1 MKIHEYNEMMSY
13 LTRPAVNRTGFNQGT
28 KKVASLM
35 DEYLGDQKEYQRA
48 VDEGFQGTYEEF
60 LRMRSMRE
68 TSARG
73 GVIGEGGMFQGQD
86 MGYRTGF
93 NRVEHAKYKKITKL
107 TPANLANFKYP
118 KDHKYKVQV
127 PTRTD
132 LGPGSLQTI
141 SAKTKKELKEK
152 VDNSPNTSKDRLKIF
167 KKSDLPEGAVS
178 HDATRYKMR
187 TGEYTGKGRN
197 KSQIF
202 SLHYKGNPDGFVRY
216 FTSPGKRL
224 FDSIEEVKAGK
235 RKNSQDM
242 SRPLKIKTQRIAENI
257 VKNTYEI
264 PGTEEIY
271 EKFKPFIG
279 KDKITIAGEG
289 VDTLEEAQKF
299 VDDYFKKNPKIIRV
313 RDPKKDWASKD
324 KRLTALAETEP
335 TKAKGTAT
343 HNFHHIRQIAGGVPL
358 TSDDVLIIDQRIN
371 SSLGTKYDKPLNA
384 IADAIRKNNR
394 LALEAMNAQEESLAL
409 EYMKRSD
416 DLNAQAEKLVNSAI
430 DKLPK
435 KYKGYVGF
443 NQFTLPR
450 NEYGFPISN
459 EPMIIKKV
467 GGVPVSKDAIDLT
480 DLNLKQEAEF
490 RKIVRQQAEAGK
502 TGPIREIRK
511 ILINNGASK
520 DAATKV
526 TDAIQSMNNKFGSGM
541 DPMDVA
547 RWAKAELGVIAEV
560 GSKYGG
566 KVFRNL
572 AAIDLPINQVLFAKY
587 VTDFAEDSPL
597 WTTIPMA
604 FTDEVSKFYNLYDK
618 SGGKI
623 KNFIK
628 LAARSGVSAKLAQT
642 VFPLISKAGK
652 IGSTLAYPFLH
663 TAAGLYKESKLRDA
677 TRRAAADFK
686 MSPQKMME
694 LRNIGIKKDAFSR
707 FQDDDY
713 VPTQEDYELA
723 SENIKKQKDKFMLG
737 ARKLGSFVGL
747 ADDPYAQKEEDIV
760 TVPEHLKEDWG
771 KPQLLRNLEGN
782 MNQGGRAGFDGG
794 GSPLQRLRQEIV
806 DSMRPYAPGDVTE
819 DQLQLIVKDITLDMT
834 AEQAQASAK
843 SNFIKLFGM
852 ASGGRVGFNGGGRGR
867 PKGSLGKSTKMSD
880 KQQSDLL
887 DPDFD
892 DLSLEEWLRIKK
904 LLESKE
910 FTYNQGGRVG
920 FGKGSPK
927 SPGRRAFLKGI
938 TALAALPLVGR
949 YFKLG
954 KVLERAS
961 TYTGPAIE
969 KIKGMPE
976 WFPGLVKKL
985 WNEGEDVTKQMATVE
1000 RQIVKRGTL
1009 EGGDDVDLIYY
1020 ADTGDVSIQ
1029 VVPKKGKIGTES
1041 GAYNKEYSL
1050 DYRKGIGD
1058 ESTKGTPPDEFGVM
1072 ESKPIRTSRDDIELD
1087 WDEANVDDA
1096 MSDLTEL
1103 EAFSKNKSVKNI
1115 HKKKGTKKK
1124 DVAPDVDIFDFFP
1137 EDY

>member
-467 GGVPVSKDAIDLT
+467 GGLPISKDAIDLT

-502 TGPIREIRK
+502 TGPINKKEINRIFKNVGINLTDDLKAKAQNFLRSALNKGQDITKYLPFKTLRK
-511 ILINNGASK
+511 PGMAGVAALDYGLFHYLFDVPSATAALGASGWL
-520 DAATKV
+520 TK
-526 TDAIQSMNNKFGSGM
+526 S
-541 DPMDVA
+541 
-547 RWAKAELGVIAEV
+547 R
-560 GSKYGG
+560 
-566 KVFRNL
+566 
-572 AAIDLPINQVLFAKY
+572 PIS
-587 VTDFAEDSPL
+587 D
-597 WTTIPMA
+597 TI
-604 FTDEVSKFYNLYDK
+604 
-618 SGGKI
+618 
-623 KNFIK
+623 
-628 LAARSGVSAKLAQT
+628 LAQT
-642 VFPLISKAGK
+642 Q
-652 IGSTLAYPFLH
+652 T
-663 TAAGLYKESKLRDA
+663 
-677 TRRAAADFK
+677 
-686 MSPQKMME
+686 MSFMDEMNQK
-694 LRNIGIKKDAFSR
+694 
-707 FQDDDY
+707 
-713 VPTQEDYELA
+713 
-723 SENIKKQKDKFMLG
+723 
-737 ARKLGSFVGL
+737 
-747 ADDPYAQKEEDIV
+747 KEEEERIENALAAHRLKKSRETARDIKPFQLDFSL
-760 TVPEHLKEDWG
+760 PEEFAG
-771 KPQLLRNLEGN
+771 
-782 MNQGGRAGFDGG
+782 GGRAGLS
-794 GSPLQRLRQEIV
+794 GS
-806 DSMRPYAPGDVTE
+806 STSGRPPESGP
-819 DQLQLIVKDITLDMT
+819 Q
-834 AEQAQASAK
+834 
-843 SNFIKLFGM
+843 
-852 ASGGRVGFNGGGRGR
+852 SGGL
-867 PKGSLGKSTKMSD
+867 PSL
-880 KQQSDLL
+880 
-887 DPDFD
+887 
-892 DLSLEEWLRIKK
+892 
-904 LLESKE
+904 
-910 FTYNQGGRVG
+910 YNNV
-920 FGKGSPK
+920 
-927 SPGRRAFLKGI
+927 
-938 TALAALPLVGR
+938 
-949 YFKLG
+949 
-954 KVLERAS
+954 
-961 TYTGPAIE
+961 
-969 KIKGMPE
+969 
-976 WFPGLVKKL
+976 
-985 WNEGEDVTKQMATVE
+985 
-1000 RQIVKRGTL
+1000 
-1009 EGGDDVDLIYY
+1009 
-1020 ADTGDVSIQ
+1020 
-1029 VVPKKGKIGTES
+1029 
-1041 GAYNKEYSL
+1041 
-1050 DYRKGIGD
+1050 RK
-1058 ESTKGTPPDEFGVM
+1058 
-1072 ESKPIRTSRDDIELD
+1072 
-1087 WDEANVDDA
+1087 W
-1096 MSDLTEL
+1096 
-1103 EAFSKNKSVKNI
+1103 
-1115 HKKKGTKKK
+1115 
-1124 DVAPDVDIFDFFP
+1124 
-1137 EDY
+1137 

>member
-1 MKIHEYNEMMSY
+1 MFRPNLVDI
-13 LTRPAVNRTGFNQGT
+13 LTEKRRRE
-28 KKVASLM
+28 KVATGGRINFDGGGSPL
-35 DEYLGDQKEYQRA
+35 QR
-48 VDEGFQGTYEEF
+48 
-60 LRMRSMRE
+60 LRQEIVESMRPYAPGVSE
-68 TSARG
+68 DKLQLIVKDIHLGMTAEEAQASAKANFIKLFGMADG
-73 GVIGEGGMFQGQD
+73 GIIGEGGMFQGED
-86 MGYRTGF
+86 MGSRTGF

-178 HDATRYKMR
+178 HDATRYKMP

-224 FDSIEEVKAGK
+224 FDSMEEVKAGK
-235 RKNSQDM
+235 RKISKDM
-242 SRPLKIKTQRIAENI
+242 SKPLKIKTQRIAENI

-279 KDKITIAGEG
+279 KDKVTIEGEG
-289 VDTLEEAQKF
+289 ADTLEEAQKF

-324 KRLTALAETEP
+324 KRLKALAETEP

-467 GGVPVSKDAIDLT
+467 GGMPVSKDAIDLT

-520 DAATKV
+520 DAATKLS
-526 TDAIQSMNNKFGSGM
+526 DAIQSMTNKANSGL
-541 DPMDVA
+541 DPMDIA
-547 RWAKAELGVIAEV
+547 KWAKAELGVVAEI

-587 VTDFAEDSPL
+587 VTDFKEDSSL
-597 WTTIPMA
+597 WTTLPMA
-604 FTDEVSKFYNLYDK
+604 FTDEVSRFYNLYDK

-628 LAARSGVSAKLAQT
+628 LAARSGVPAKAAQT
-642 VFPLISKAGK
+642 IFPLLSKAGK
-652 IGSTLAYPFLH
+652 IGSTTALPFIKVAQESYNTYRDLED
-663 TAAGLYKESKLRDA
+663 AKKYGKQFGL
-677 TRRAAADFK
+677 
-686 MSPQKMME
+686 
-694 LRNIGIKKDAFSR
+694 
-707 FQDDDY
+707 
-713 VPTQEDYELA
+713 
-723 SENIKKQKDKFMLG
+723 SEEEAVEALKQKWRNERPIIGDYMDEPEMSEKGKQNLESLK
-737 ARKLGSFVGL
+737 RDTQKLGSFLGL
-747 ADDPYAQKEEDIV
+747 ADDPYAYNRPNIPGTPIV
-760 TVPEHLKEDWG
+760 ASETMDASLNRKYKADDEGYAVKIKED
-771 KPQLLRNLEGN
+771 
-782 MNQGGRAGFDGG
+782 
-794 GSPLQRLRQEIV
+794 
-806 DSMRPYAPGDVTE
+806 
-819 DQLQLIVKDITLDMT
+819 
-834 AEQAQASAK
+834 
-843 SNFIKLFGM
+843 
-852 ASGGRVGFNGGGRGR
+852 
-867 PKGSLGKSTKMSD
+867 
-880 KQQSDLL
+880 
-887 DPDFD
+887 
-892 DLSLEEWLRIKK
+892 EE
-904 LLESKE
+904 E
-910 FTYNQGGRVG
+910 FFNQGGRVG
-920 FGKGSPK
+920 FKYGGSWVDWKINFGDQMTFEEYLQMDLKNKKSSKLNKAEGGPAYKPIYGKNAQSVLNLLQRDKLKDGSPK
-927 SPGRRAFLKGI
+927 SPTRRAFIKGLG
-938 TALAALPLVGR
+938 ALAVLPIVGR
-949 YFKLG
+949 FFKLG
-954 KVLERAS
+954 KVFDRAA
-961 TYTGPAIE
+961 TYTGPAID
-969 KIKGMPE
+969 KIKDMPE

-985 WNEGEDVTKQMATVE
+985 WNEGEDVTKKMAYKD
-1000 RQIVKRGTL
+1000 RQVVKRGSL
-1009 EGGDDVDLIYY
+1009 EDGDDVDMIYDL
-1020 ADTGDVSIQ
+1020 DTGNVSIN
-1029 VVPKKGKIGTES
+1029 VSPKKGTYETGS
-1041 GAYNKEYSL
+1041 GAFNKEYSL
-1050 DYRKGIGD
+1050 DYQRGD
-1058 ESTKGTPPDEFGVM
+1058 IIEEGKYAGQRGPGEFGVA
-1072 ESKPIRTSRDDIELD
+1072 EGSPRQTGPNDIELD
-1087 WDEANVDDA
+1087 WDQYVGTDDA
-1096 MSDLTEL
+1096 LSDFTEL
-1103 EAFSKNKSVKNI
+1103 EAFAKNKSTKQI
-1115 HKKKGTKKK
+1115 HKQKGTKKK
-1124 DVAPDVDIFDFFP
+1124 DIFPDYDPP
-1137 EDY
+1137 EYDPN